1 MTTIAWDG
9 STLASDSQ
17 STSNDAICTLN
28 EQKIFTPSE
37 KPWSVNGEAV
47 LAVGTA
53 GDCGI
58 ELQLFEMMESDLTHK
73 SQFTTEPSF
82 TALAVTGKG
91 RLWIICKNSG
101 DAHASV
107 SLQLD
112 SYATGSGGMI
122 ARAAMVCG
130 KDAIGAVEVATT
142 MDVFS
147 GGKVQAFIAREA
159 MKKRELPLSCC

>member
-17 STSNDAICTLN
+17 STSNDVICTLN
-28 EQKIFTPSE
+28 EQKIFTPTE
-37 KPWSVNGEAV
+37 KQWSVNGEVV

-58 ELQLFEMMESDLTHK
+58 ELQLFEMMEAGLTHK
-73 SQFTTEPSF
+73 SQFTPEPSF

-91 RLWIICKNSG
+91 RMWIISKNTG
-101 DAHASV
+101 DAHASI

-112 SYATGSGGMI
+112 GYATGSGGMI
-122 ARAAMVCG
+122 ARAAMHCG
-130 KDAIGAVEVATT
+130 KDAIGAVEVATQL
-142 MDVFS
+142 DVFS
-147 GGKVQAFIAREA
+147 GGKIQSFTAKEPMMRREI
-159 MKKRELPLSCC
+159 PLSCC